1 MTERQTVKESPFPAF
16 QAETCMNTQVKLNYL
31 VPILANQQTTIHNN
45 HRHVTRTRR
54 EGKDESSV
62 KVWQQSKIRC
72 K

>member
-1 MTERQTVKESPFPAF
+1 MTERQAVKESPFPD
-16 QAETCMNTQVKLNYL
+16 QDETSMNMQVKLNYL

-72 K
+72 N

>member
-1 MTERQTVKESPFPAF
+1 MTGRQAVKESPFPA

-45 HRHVTRTRR
+45 HRHVTRARR
-54 EGKDESSV
+54 EGKDENSV

-72 K
+72 N